1 MNKQL
6 EKELIDE
13 IKKST
18 SKKWFYKL
26 DRLFKITK
34 IKILKYELN
43 SQFEDV
49 KYFDVTYKEKFNL
62 LSPFSWI
69 IVVYLLLE
77 NIIKATFETL
87 VAIHEE
93 LLCSNEYS
101 DIFKIKQNSNWEE

>member
-6 EKELIDE
+6 EKELKEE
-13 IKKST
+13 IRKCGV
-18 SKKWFYKL
+18 KKWFYIL
-26 DRLFKITK
+26 DKIFKITK
-34 IKILKYELN
+34 VKILKYELN

-49 KYFDVTYKEKFNL
+49 KYFDVTYKMKFNL

-77 NIIKATFETL
+77 NIIEAIFETL

-93 LLCSNEYS
+93 LLCPSEYS
-101 DIFKIKQNSNWEE
+101 DTFKVK

>member
-6 EKELIDE
+6 EKELIDG

-26 DRLFKITK
+26 DRVFKIRK

-49 KYFDVTYKEKFNL
+49 KYFDVTYKEKCNFR
-62 LSPFSWI
+62 
-69 IVVYLLLE
+69 
-77 NIIKATFETL
+77 
-87 VAIHEE
+87 
-93 LLCSNEYS
+93 
-101 DIFKIKQNSNWEE
+101 

>member
-49 KYFDVTYKEKFNL
+49 KYFDVTYKGKFNL

-69 IVVYLLLE
+69 IVVYLLLK
-77 NIIKATFETL
+77 NIIEAIFETL

-93 LLCSNEYS
+93 LLCPSEYS
-101 DIFKIKQNSNWEE
+101 DTFKVKQTSNWEE